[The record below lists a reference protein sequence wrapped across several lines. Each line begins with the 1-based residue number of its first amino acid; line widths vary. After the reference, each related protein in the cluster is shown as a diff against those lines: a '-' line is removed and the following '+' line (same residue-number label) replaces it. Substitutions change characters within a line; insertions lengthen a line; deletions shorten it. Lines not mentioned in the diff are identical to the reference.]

1 MDFQTFLDYVTHSNA
16 IRRVRRLQPIG
27 GKGDYISP
35 PTYKSKDKTE
45 DKTIHVF
52 ETRRIDDKDIRCVLL
67 DSVQSQANRLEAA
80 LTDAINSNNLQLPYL
95 EVDFRNEKG
104 IEDLGVIS
112 TLDTPHRIFDA
123 IIRDSQLD
131 EKTFPESDIGIQ
143 VNKATIHNA
152 RVLFQHSPTTLVFG
166 GWNSTGLSGGSGS
179 RFQRCIVSEII
190 GINASEDNK
199 KLGSRMD
206 PLEISKHVKIT
217 GKNMDW
223 QIDEKGKLSAS
234 KINHGNIPPSFD
246 QLGVTVDYALQT
258 TTITFAG
265 LRHLNFPDE
274 NGDSVSECNAAA
286 WVVLAALGL
295 VAITEQ
301 DKNGYSLRSRCD
313 LAPEDNSDFEI
324 IHNDGKIEKIEIT
337 LDESHKLLQDA
348 IINAQTNKLS
358 WETKPIKLLPQN
370 KLVELIKKSREKN
383 IKETE

>member
-27 GKGDYISP
+27 GKGDYVSP
-35 PTYKSKDKTE
+35 PTYLSE
-45 DKTIHVF
+45 NGQAIHVF
-52 ETRRIDDKDIRCVLL
+52 ETRRIDDKDVKCVLL

-80 LTDAINSNNLQLPYL
+80 LTNAINSNNLQLPYL

-131 EKTFPESDIGIQ
+131 EKPFPKSDIGIQ

-152 RVLFQHSPTTLVFG
+152 RALFQYSPTTLLFG

-179 RFQRCIVSEII
+179 RFQRCIVSEIM
-190 GINASEDNK
+190 GMNASHDNK
-199 KLGSRMD
+199 KPGGRMD
-206 PLEISKHVKIT
+206 PLEIGKDVKIT
-217 GKNMDW
+217 GTNTNW
-223 QIDEKGKLSAS
+223 QIDEKGKSSAS
-234 KINHGNIPPSFD
+234 KIIHGNIPPLLKK
-246 QLGVTVDYALQT
+246 LGVTVDYALQT

-265 LRHLNFPDE
+265 LRHLNFSDE
-274 NGDSVSECNAAA
+274 HGNSVNETNVSG

-295 VAITEQ
+295 TAITEQ

-313 LAPEDNSDFEI
+313 LVPENNSDFEI
-324 IHNDGKIEKIEIT
+324 IHNDGKIEKIGIT

-348 IINAQTNKLS
+348 IVHAQKNKLS
-358 WETKPIKLLPQN
+358 WEIKPIKLLPEN

-383 IKETE
+383 IKEAE